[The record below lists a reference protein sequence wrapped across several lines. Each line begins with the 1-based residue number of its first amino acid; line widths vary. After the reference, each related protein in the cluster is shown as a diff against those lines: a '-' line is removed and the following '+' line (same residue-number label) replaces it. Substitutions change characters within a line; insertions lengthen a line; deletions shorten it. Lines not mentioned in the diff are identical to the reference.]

1 MNKKLI
7 IAPLAALALALIA
20 CSFFGGSG
28 TSSQANGD
36 VGPHRITGSFDYTN
50 SIITDYYVEHAVALV
65 DMYGFVQ
72 RDMEWEIPVD
82 SQTLGFVDIDTDAM
96 HGTYSL
102 NLPEQPTGENADV
115 DNDGN
120 TDTGVQIY
128 AVAYWPNLYG
138 GPYSEGD
145 DPSRGWPSYLASVIT
160 NTENKDEVLGGKL
173 VVWAPDGDQQFPT
186 AFGADGLLF
195 TADDPVGP
203 IPAGYSIVDL
213 DSETFTVSQ
222 DAETSLELYEPQD
235 VAIKDFSGDTYTDAF
250 DKMVELLKNEYA
262 FNGIVGKAPGWDS
275 LYAQI
280 SPMVQAAEDNN
291 DPNAFYVALRDFSRA
306 FKDGHVGLDA
316 ANFDDEDFTK
326 STGYGYGMT
335 LRELNDGRVL
345 VIFLGED
352 SPAADAGIK
361 LAAEITSFNGV
372 PIGDAISS
380 ATTFTIDSSDFSHRY
395 QQLRYLIRTGGAD
408 EAEFTYANP
417 GGTKKTV
424 TLTAIQETE
433 SHSQSSIFHNANQ
446 DPMLPVEFKILDSGV
461 GYVVVNSNYDDLGLI
476 IKLFERALQTF
487 EAYQV
492 PGIIIDLRYNTGGA
506 NLGLAGFLTENEI
519 PMGQLE
525 YYSEASGQFEPEG
538 LPDVVLPY
546 QAQYRFDTMV
556 MLVGQACFSACEL
569 EAYGFSQVPGMIVVG
584 ETPTS
589 GTEGEVARGQFILP
603 EGFVMQFP
611 TGRFTLPDGSIFL
624 EGVGVPPTIVVPV
637 DETTVFSEDDVAL
650 QTAEDLITGQ

>member
-1 MNKKLI
+1 MNKKML

-20 CSFFGGSG
+20 CSFFSGSG
-28 TSSQANGD
+28 ISSRPSGD
-36 VGPHRITGSFDYTN
+36 GTQRITGSFDYTN

-72 RDMEWEIPVD
+72 RDEEWQIPVD
-82 SQTLGFVDIDTDAM
+82 SQTLGFLDIDTDAM
-96 HGTYSL
+96 HAEYSL
-102 NLPEQPTGENADV
+102 NLPEWPTGENADV
-115 DNDGN
+115 DNDADA
-120 TDTGVQIY
+120 DTGVQVY

-145 DPSRGWPSYLASVIT
+145 DPSRGWPTYLASVIT
-160 NTENKDEVLGGKL
+160 DTENNDEVLGGKL
-173 VVWAPDGDQQFPT
+173 VVWAPDGDQDFPT
-186 AFGADGLLF
+186 GFGADGLLF

-213 DSETFTVSQ
+213 DSETFAVSQ
-222 DAETSLELYEPQD
+222 DAEASLELYEPQD
-235 VAIKDFSGDTYTDAF
+235 VAIKDFSGDTYSDAF
-250 DKMVELLKNEYA
+250 DKMVEILKNEYA
-262 FNGIVGKAPGWDS
+262 FNGIAGKAPDWDA

-291 DPNAFYVALRDFSRA
+291 DPQGFYEAMRDFSRA

-316 ANFDDEDFTK
+316 GNYDDEDFSE

-335 LRELNDGRVL
+335 LRELDDGRVV

-352 SPAADAGIK
+352 SPAADAGIQVG
-361 LAAEITSFNGV
+361 AEISAFNGV
-372 PIGDAISS
+372 PISDAISS
-380 ATTFTIDSSDFSHRY
+380 AETFTIDSSDFAHRY
-395 QQLRYLIRTGGAD
+395 QQLRYLLRTGGED
-408 EAEFTYANP
+408 EAEFTYSNP
-417 GGTKKTV
+417 GSSAKTV

-433 SHSQSSIFHNANQ
+433 SFSRASIYYNANP
-446 DPMLPVEFKILDSGV
+446 DPMLPVEFEILDSGV

-492 PGIIIDLRYNTGGA
+492 PGIIIDMRYNSGGA
-506 NLGLAGFLTENEI
+506 NLGLAGFLTSYEI

-525 YYSEASGQFEPEG
+525 YYSEASGQFEAEG
-538 LPDVVLPY
+538 LPDVLIPY

-603 EGFVMQFP
+603 EGFYMQFP

-624 EGVGVPPTIVVPV
+624 EGVGVPPTILVPI
-637 DETTVFSEDDVAL
+637 DETTVFSEQDVAL
-650 QTAEDLITGQ
+650 QTAEELIVGE